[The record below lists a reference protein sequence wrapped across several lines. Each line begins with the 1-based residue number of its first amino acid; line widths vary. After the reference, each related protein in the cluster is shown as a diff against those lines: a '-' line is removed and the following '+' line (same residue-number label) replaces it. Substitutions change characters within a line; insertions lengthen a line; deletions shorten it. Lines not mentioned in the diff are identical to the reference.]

1 MAYVPTMSEP
11 IQLTVPQ
18 PVLLW
23 AAPPARQRRVISA
36 FRVVLAVPHLVILY
50 FLGIAVGVVAFIGW
64 FGALVTGRLPGFA
77 REFVSG
83 YLGWACRVGAYMLL
97 LTDSYPPFDFT
108 DGGRYPAQLAIPPA
122 DTLNRLAVFFRLLL
136 AIPAWF
142 LGIFLI
148 YGTLAVIAPVGW
160 LIALIG
166 GRLPAPVHQAFTAVL
181 RYQAH
186 FEAYLLMVVPAYP
199 SDAFG
204 DTRVPDTAAGSWM
217 LPVGK
222 GAKRLL
228 ILTIALGVV
237 AFVSLPVIDIT
248 FQKNKID
255 AIFASNRVIAAY
267 NALTGQLTA
276 TETAQT
282 ACEQN
287 GQELSCLRTSDK
299 ARATSLSTFAT
310 AIGAIS
316 VPADATAQAKALEQN
331 AAHAAEILTQLSE
344 AGTSAQYNSIYD
356 SSGLTGYLSSVDSET
371 QQLQQTLRDYA

>member
-181 RYQAH
+181 RYQAR

-204 DTRVPDTAAGSWM
+204 DTRGPGHGSRLLDAPGRQGRETAAHSHHRAGR
-217 LPVGK
+217 G
-222 GAKRLL
+222 
-228 ILTIALGVV
+228 
-237 AFVSLPVIDIT
+237 
-248 FQKNKID
+248 
-255 AIFASNRVIAAY
+255 RVCLAARY
-267 NALTGQLTA
+267 
-276 TETAQT
+276 
-282 ACEQN
+282 
-287 GQELSCLRTSDK
+287 RYY
-299 ARATSLSTFAT
+299 F
-310 AIGAIS
+310 
-316 VPADATAQAKALEQN
+316 
-331 AAHAAEILTQLSE
+331 SE
-344 AGTSAQYNSIYD
+344 
-356 SSGLTGYLSSVDSET
+356 E
-371 QQLQQTLRDYA
+371 